1 MDYNKELKT
10 RLVRKI
16 AALDKQNGGD
26 YKKTMHDIMAYAKK
40 GTGELTKA
48 VDYGDYIAVT
58 ISKNMQAH
66 GVKGH
71 GTCVINFD
79 KHGNVLEYLY

>member
-1 MDYNKELKT
+1 MDYNRELKNK
-10 RLVRKI
+10 LVQKI
-16 AALDKQNGGD
+16 ARLDKKNGGD
-26 YKKTMHDIMAYAKK
+26 YKKTMHDVMVYAKK

-58 ISKNMQAH
+58 VSKDIQVH
-66 GVKGH
+66 GIKGH
-71 GTCVINFD
+71 GTCIINFD

>member
-1 MDYNKELKT
+1 MDYNRELKNK
-10 RLVRKI
+10 LVQKVAR
-16 AALDKQNGGD
+16 LDKKNGGD

-48 VDYGDYIAVT
+48 VDYGDYIAVSV
-58 ISKNMQAH
+58 SKDIQVH
-66 GVKGH
+66 GIKGH
-71 GTCVINFD
+71 GTCIINFD

>member
-1 MDYNKELKT
+1 MDYNRELKNK
-10 RLVRKI
+10 LVQKVAR
-16 AALDKQNGGD
+16 LDKKNGGD

-48 VDYGDYIAVT
+48 VDYGNYIAVSV
-58 ISKNMQAH
+58 SKDIQVH
-66 GVKGH
+66 GIKGH
-71 GTCVINFD
+71 GTCIINFD

>member
-16 AALDKQNGGD
+16 ATLDKQNGGD
-26 YKKTMHDIMAYAKK
+26 YKKTMRDIMAYAKK

-58 ISKNMQAH
+58 VSKDVQAH

-79 KHGNVLEYLY
+79 KQGNVLEYLY

>member
-1 MDYNKELKT
+1 MDYNRELKNK
-10 RLVRKI
+10 LVQKI
-16 AALDKQNGGD
+16 ARLDKKNGGD

-48 VDYGDYIAVT
+48 VDYGNYIAVS
-58 ISKNMQAH
+58 ISKDIQVH
-66 GVKGH
+66 GIKGH
-71 GTCVINFD
+71 GTCIINFD